1 MNGNNNDDKI
11 SMTDII
17 ETSFIDYSRVEAL
30 GALLRR
36 VRNVVI
42 TCHLSPDG
50 DAMGSSLGLCRVL
63 QNLGKR
69 VKVIVPDTPPRY
81 LMFLPGAENIV
92 VFSRSEPFAR
102 RLYQNTE
109 LVFCLDYNEP
119 KRIDHM
125 EEAMVGSPAPKVMID
140 HHLHPSDF
148 PDVVISHPEVSSTSA
163 LVFEVLCALGLDG
176 YVDAEAAE
184 CFYTGMM
191 TDTGN
196 FSYNSND
203 PNLYLIIADL
213 LGRGINKDAIYRQV
227 NFVNTANR
235 LRLNGFAMSER
246 FTTYPEHHAALI
258 TLTRKELNHYQY
270 QKGDTEGL
278 VNEPLTIPDIIWSVY
293 LREEDGYV
301 KVSMRSK
308 GSFPVNIICKEHFNG
323 GGHLNAAGGE
333 FYGTMEEAV
342 ETFRKVLPLY
352 DSYLPES
359 GR

>member
-1 MNGNNNDDKI
+1 MTEILDTTFLDD
-11 SMTDII
+11 
-17 ETSFIDYSRVEAL
+17 SRIAAL
-30 GALLRR
+30 GALLSR
-36 VRNVVI
+36 VRSVVI

-50 DAMGSSLGLCRVL
+50 DAMGSSLGLCRTL
-63 QNLGKR
+63 QNLGKK
-69 VKVIVPDTPPRY
+69 VKVVVPDTPPRY

-102 RLYQNTE
+102 RLFQNTE
-109 LVFCLDYNEP
+109 LVFCLDYNES

-125 EEAMVGSPAPKVMID
+125 EEAMMSSPAPKVMID

-148 PDVVISHPEVSSTSA
+148 PDVVISHPEVSSASA
-163 LVFEVLCALGLDG
+163 LVFEVLCALGIDDC
-176 YVDAEAAE
+176 VDVHAAA

-203 PNLYLIIADL
+203 PNLYIIIAEL
-213 LGRGINKDAIYRQV
+213 LKRGISKDAIYRKV

-235 LRLNGFAMSER
+235 LKLNGFAMSER
-246 FTTYPEHHAALI
+246 FTVYPEHRAALI

-278 VNEPLTIPDIIWSVY
+278 VNQPLTIPDITWSVY

-308 GSFPVNIICKEHFNG
+308 DSFPVNLVCKEHFNG

-333 FYGTMEEAV
+333 FYGTMEECV

-352 DSYLPES
+352 DSYLPRE
-359 GR
+359 